1 MKRQY
6 IHEEL
11 NKEIQSI
18 SGWYELQKEDRI
30 EYDGK
35 EFIYLVGS
43 GVVDSSCCGVGGCIY
58 AVVPGSIVSWKS
70 GTNEDGLFISE
81 VEPVADEKVKD
92 DLRKILFQ
100 KEGVNQ
106 IQFW

>member
-6 IHEEL
+6 THEEL
-11 NKEIQSI
+11 NQEIHSI
-18 SGWYELQKEDRI
+18 SGWYEMQKEDRI

-35 EFIYLVGS
+35 EFIYLVGA
-43 GVVDSSCCGVGGCIY
+43 GVVDSSCCGVGGCLY

-81 VEPVADEKVKD
+81 VESVADEEVKD
-92 DLRKILFQ
+92 NLRKILFQ

>member
-1 MKRQY
+1 MKKQY

-11 NKEIQSI
+11 NQEIQSI

-30 EYDGK
+30 ECDGK
-35 EFIYLVGS
+35 EFIYLVGT

-70 GTNEDGLFISE
+70 ETNDDGLFISE
-81 VEPVADEKVKD
+81 VETVADEKVKD

-100 KEGVNQ
+100 KEGVSQ